1 MWSALFE
8 SHNIIILPRVML
20 PASAGSNPG
29 WRIGNGLGHLQLIET
44 GPRRPHPITRA
55 EDQNP
60 GSPAGADRGC

>member
-8 SHNIIILPRVML
+8 SHSIIILPRVML

-29 WRIGNGLGHLQLIET
+29 WRIGNGLGHLQLIES
-44 GPRRPHPITRA
+44 GHHPITRA

-60 GSPAGADRGC
+60 GSPAGADRVC